1 MGATTPFATGIT
13 RPGSLRW
20 LHCLALLAVAA
31 GPGGLHAGGTPPLRE
46 IELPGRPVG
55 VVVTPDQQ
63 WIFVSLVGAGR
74 QRPGIAVLE
83 NRAGRV
89 DLARTVGMDSSPTGI
104 VLSRDGTMLI
114 AAAGDE
120 VVFLDTGRLES
131 GKGDAA
137 FQWLQRESGAG
148 CINVNVTP
156 DDRTLFVSEERERA
170 ITVVN
175 LDAIRALGRES
186 SRNWR
191 RRDDRA
197 GPAAAVVGSIPTGNA
212 PIALTFSPEGRWLFT
227 TCEVAAPEWNW
238 PRTLAR
244 ETGPGAGRVPEGA
257 VVVVD
262 VPRARTD
269 PPHSVVARVPAGG
282 STVRAALA
290 PDGARLFVT
299 ARNSDAVLVFATADL
314 TAAAGRAKPVVIPV
328 GRSPVPV
335 VVTADGRFALV
346 GNSNRFGADA
356 TRRSTLSVLDT
367 ARIGTAANPVI
378 GRIPCGAFP
387 REFCLA
393 PDGRTLFLTDF
404 QSDSLDVIDTAR
416 LGELVTK

>member
-1 MGATTPFATGIT
+1 MIAGPRFA
-13 RPGSLRW
+13 RW
-20 LHCLALLAVAA
+20 LQCLALLAVAA
-31 GPGGLHAGGTPPLRE
+31 GPGGLCAGGPPPVRE
-46 IELPGRPVG
+46 IELPGKPFG
-55 VVVTPDQQ
+55 VVVTPDQK

-83 NRAGRV
+83 NRSGRI
-89 DLARTVGMDSSPTGI
+89 DLARTVGLDSSPTGI

-170 ITVVN
+170 ITVVD
-175 LDAIRALGRES
+175 LDAIRALGRDS

-191 RRDDRA
+191 RREDRA

-212 PIALTFSPEGRWLFT
+212 PIALTFSRDSRWLFT
-227 TCEVAAPEWNW
+227 TCEVAAAEWNW
-238 PRTLAR
+238 PRTLER
-244 ETGPGAGRVPEGA
+244 EEAGPGAGRVPEGA

-262 VPRARTD
+262 VAKARTD

-282 STVRAALA
+282 STVRAALS

-314 TAAAGRAKPVVIPV
+314 TAAAVRAKPVVIPV

-356 TRRSTLSVLDT
+356 MKHSTLSVLET
-367 ARIGTAANPVI
+367 ARIGTAADPVI

-393 PDGRTLFLTDF
+393 PDDRTLLLTNF
-404 QSDSLDVIDTAR
+404 QSASLDVIDTAR
-416 LGELVTK
+416 LGELLKN